1 METKRGRSG
10 SMQVTHGHQYNYY
23 IDETRFENMIRL
35 LRLEIM
41 ITGIHAREWVSPT
54 SGLYTIH
61 QIIQSHLNSRSGNPF
76 DEDVVGIDWYIMP
89 LLNPDGYEYSH
100 THDRMWRK
108 NRSPEGKIKILISP
122 GVLFKTYYV
131 LM

>member
-23 IDETRFENMIRL
+23 IDETRLENMIRL

-61 QIIQSHLNSRSGNPF
+61 QIIQNHLNSRNGNPF
-76 DEDVVGIDWYIMP
+76 NEDVVGIDWYIMP

-108 NRSPEGKIKILISP
+108 NRSPEGK
-122 GVLFKTYYV
+122 
-131 LM
+131 